1 MFLIVLVFDQ
11 VQMAVGGGWRRRR
24 SRSGRSG
31 DRMTERNLTPV
42 AGEHVKYLLE
52 PFHASEW
59 MW

>member
-11 VQMAVGGGWRRRR
+11 VQMAVGGGWRGRC

-31 DRMTERNLTPV
+31 NQMTERNLTPV
-42 AGEHVKYLLE
+42 AGEHLKDLLD
-52 PFHASEW
+52 PFHASEG